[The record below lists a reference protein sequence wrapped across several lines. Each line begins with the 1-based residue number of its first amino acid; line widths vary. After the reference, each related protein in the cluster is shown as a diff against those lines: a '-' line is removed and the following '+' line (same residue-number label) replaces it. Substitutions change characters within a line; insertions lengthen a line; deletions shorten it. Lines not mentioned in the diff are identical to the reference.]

1 MICGKD
7 VRIADQAILRRP
19 ELAQIGNH
27 VAIDPFTMIT
37 TKLTLGD
44 YIHIGPHCSI
54 IGGDKG
60 HLVMEDFSSLA
71 AGCRIVCSSDDYTGL
86 ALNGATI
93 PIDLRVVRCTTITIG
108 KFASIGTNTVVLPG
122 VQIGEGAAVG
132 AGCVVSKNLE
142 PWGIYSG
149 PFAERLGTRHQ
160 SRMIEMARSLK

>member
-1 MICGKD
+1 MISGND

-27 VAIDPFTMIT
+27 VAIDPFTIIT
-37 TKLTLGD
+37 TRLTLGD
-44 YIHIGPHCSI
+44 YIHIGPHCSV
-54 IGGDKG
+54 IGGDRG
-60 HLVMEDFSSLA
+60 HLVMQDFSSLA

-108 KFASIGTNTVVLPG
+108 KFASIGTNTIVLPG
-122 VQIGEGAAVG
+122 VHIGEGAAVG

-149 PFAERLGTRHQ
+149 PLAERIGTRHQ
-160 SRMIEMARSLK
+160 SRMVEMAGSLK

>member
-1 MICGKD
+1 
-7 VRIADQAILRRP
+7 
-19 ELAQIGNH
+19 
-27 VAIDPFTMIT
+27 
-37 TKLTLGD
+37 
-44 YIHIGPHCSI
+44 
-54 IGGDKG
+54 
-60 HLVMEDFSSLA
+60 MEDFSSLA

-149 PFAERLGTRHQ
+149 PRAEKIGKRHQ
-160 SRMIEMARSLK
+160 SRIIEMAQSLK